1 MIYSYCHLTGGLQSL
16 PQGDPHPCEYQPN
29 EKCMFEHNSLIVNQ
43 WAVPTI
49 TNLQSKCMFGRYHR
63 LTLPLSDHR
72 RGRVEFASSHSPK
85 LVEHACCIL
94 ILYYLLPQNSEL
106 PNIKMVLNQTT
117 KVSFPMITCFSLL
130 VISRGDSYSWDVQTL
145 VKFSEPSSDS
155 VSPRVMHAQNRDH
168 PAEYKWKISSRELP
182 NLNQLSIYRNLTR
195 VYWHL

>member
-85 LVEHACCIL
+85 LVEHACCIAL
-94 ILYYLLPQNSEL
+94 LYYLLPQNSEL
-106 PNIKMVLNQTT
+106 LNIKMVLNQTT
-117 KVSFPMITCFSLL
+117 KVSFPKHNIGLAGLFVFVHNLLFSALF
-130 VISRGDSYSWDVQTL
+130 SCWCCNRKSVQDT
-145 VKFSEPSSDS
+145 
-155 VSPRVMHAQNRDH
+155 
-168 PAEYKWKISSRELP
+168 
-182 NLNQLSIYRNLTR
+182 
-195 VYWHL
+195 